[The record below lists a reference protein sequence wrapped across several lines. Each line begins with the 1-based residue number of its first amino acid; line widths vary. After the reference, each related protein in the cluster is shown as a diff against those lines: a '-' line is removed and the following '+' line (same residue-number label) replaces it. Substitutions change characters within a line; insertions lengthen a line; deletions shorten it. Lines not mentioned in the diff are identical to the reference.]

1 MTEFSFG
8 GHDLSGLLVCT
19 SVERFVSPGLRLDK
33 TEVPGMDGCH
43 ALSTGLDALEVSVGV
58 AMRADH
64 PADVTDARREIAQ
77 ALSGGEKRLLLPDE
91 PNRYLLAT
99 FEGGGSWSRAYNGP
113 TATLTFL
120 CSDPVAYGNARKATV
135 GTGGAY
141 VDAGGTYRARP
152 VVTCKPASGSYWT
165 LTNATTGAFVRVE
178 ANFTGSQT
186 VVLDMARE
194 RCTVNGADHAVT
206 LSSDFFAMEGVQQLK
221 VSSGT
226 ATVEWEERWL

>member
-8 GHDLSGLLVCT
+8 GYDLSRPLFCT
-19 SVERFVSPGLRLDK
+19 DVKRLASPALRLKQTD
-33 TEVPGMDGCH
+33 VPGMDGCH
-43 ALSTGLDALEVSVGV
+43 VRTTGLDALEVFVGV
-58 AMRADH
+58 AMRAVDV
-64 PADVTDARREIAQ
+64 ADVADARRELAR
-77 ALSGGEKRLLLPDE
+77 ALSGVDKRLVLPDE
-91 PNRYLLAT
+91 PGRYLLAT
-99 FEGGGSWSRAYNGP
+99 YEGGDKWSDDCRNP

-120 CSDPVAYGNARKATV
+120 CSDPVAYGNARKASV

-152 VVTCKPASGSYWT
+152 TVTCKPASGSYWT
-165 LTNATTGAFVRVE
+165 FTNATTGAFVRVE
-178 ANFTGSQT
+178 ASFTGSQT